1 MATHKSRNIIIA
13 LTVLASLALFFLLYK
28 GPLEEGLYF
37 VKRVVDGDTIL
48 LANGERVR
56 YIGINTPETKHPH
69 KPVERFGKEAYEYN
83 KGLVE
88 NKWVRLELDI
98 EKRDKYGRLLAY
110 VYQEDIFVNAK
121 LVEEGYAQI
130 YTFPPNIK
138 HQELFI
144 KLQRE
149 ARESDRGLWE
159 ADRRP

>member
-1 MATHKSRNIIIA
+1 MATLKNRNLVIA
-13 LTVLASLALFFLLYK
+13 LTVLASLTFFSVYK
-28 GPLEEGLYF
+28 RSVEEGLYF

-48 LANGERVR
+48 LANDERVR

-69 KPVERFGKEAYEYN
+69 KPVERFGKEAYEFN
-83 KGLVE
+83 KRLVE
-88 NKWVRLELDI
+88 KKWVRLEFDI

-110 VYQEDIFVNAK
+110 VYLEDIFVNAK

-159 ADRRP
+159 ASRRP